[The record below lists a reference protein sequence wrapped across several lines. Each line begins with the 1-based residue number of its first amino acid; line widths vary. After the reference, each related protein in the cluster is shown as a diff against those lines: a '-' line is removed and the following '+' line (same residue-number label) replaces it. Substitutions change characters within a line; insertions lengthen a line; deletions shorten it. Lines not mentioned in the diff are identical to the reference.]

1 MKGLLKRIT
10 ENTEIFSKINFPQLR
25 HSTSP
30 LPPFSRDP
38 SHPFYLLRGAP
49 FPGVLFPLLLKIKPK
64 YQTKLPILRSQD
76 SPAIHRPSGLRLER
90 GNPERREEERGGDA
104 VTGVAAVAAAA
115 AASTAASA
123 WCILLPPRRRPHGLA
138 HTAPL
143 PERSHSSPPSSP
155 GPLPHEGTSAEG
167 DAAGDRRSGAAGA
180 GGHGRR
186 LREGEGTERS
196 KGRAETTALRLLRP
210 RRPRLSTPARGPA
223 RRGTG
228 NAAASALLTFN
239 SNCHRRR
246 LPSPPIP
253 PLPRP
258 GPAVAPTT
266 APLAAASSSPQG
278 VPQLGPAAARLPGIP
293 SR

>member
-1 MKGLLKRIT
+1 M
-10 ENTEIFSKINFPQLR
+10 
-25 HSTSP
+25 
-30 LPPFSRDP
+30 
-38 SHPFYLLRGAP
+38 
-49 FPGVLFPLLLKIKPK
+49 
-64 YQTKLPILRSQD
+64 
-76 SPAIHRPSGLRLER
+76 
-90 GNPERREEERGGDA
+90 
-104 VTGVAAVAAAA
+104 
-115 AASTAASA
+115 
-123 WCILLPPRRRPHGLA
+123 
-138 HTAPL
+138 

-167 DAAGDRRSGAAGA
+167 DAAGDGRSGAAGA

-246 LPSPPIP
+246 LPSPRSRRCRAPGP
-253 PLPRP
+253 PSPPPRLPSPLPPPRLRAFP
-258 GPAVAPTT
+258 
-266 APLAAASSSPQG
+266 SSVQRPQG
-278 VPQLGPAAARLPGIP
+278 FPAFRADDPE
-293 SR
+293 SRQPEAETHPWCCC